1 MQIHA
6 CGDYYQPMTG
16 EPAELKSALKE
27 VVAQPVRRI
36 GRFIQLAL
44 VGAGRC
50 MRGRA
55 VPADTAVYL
64 GSARGDLG
72 TTIEVLEQLF
82 RDGRAA
88 RPLSFINTV
97 SNAACFHIA
106 QCFGLR
112 GRSSFVCNRYL
123 AFENVLQLALLDL
136 TLGKVPA
143 ALVGVVDMVVPPAAN
158 HCRRIEVAADTLLG
172 EGSHWLWLGPA
183 AVPDKPDLGSVL
195 KVQHCSD
202 RPALHDWIRQ
212 QDLPAGGCS
221 ISGGQFLADVEL
233 SAIQRDCGIEQ
244 RFEYRAGRAYYDSQS
259 GSVVG
264 EFVRS
269 ANPGRLL
276 LHINSDPSG
285 RYCAMLMCR

>member
-6 CGDYYQPMTG
+6 CGDYYQPVTG
-16 EPAELKSALKE
+16 EPAELKSALRE
-27 VVAQPVRRI
+27 VVTQPVRRI

-50 MRGRA
+50 VRGRA

-64 GSARGDLG
+64 ASARGDLG
-72 TTIEVLEQLF
+72 TTVEVLEQLF
-82 RDGRAA
+82 RDGQAP
-88 RPLSFINTV
+88 RPLSFINAV
-97 SNAACFHIA
+97 SNAACFYIA
-106 QCFGLR
+106 QCFGLQGR
-112 GRSSFVCNRYL
+112 GSFVCNRYL

-143 ALVGVVDMVVPPAAN
+143 ALVGVVDMVVPPAAE
-158 HCRRIEVAADTLLG
+158 HRRRLEVAAGTPLG

-195 KVQHCSD
+195 KVHHCSD
-202 RPALHDWIRQ
+202 QPSLLDWIRRQ
-212 QDLPAGGCS
+212 ALPAGGCS
-221 ISGGQFLADVEL
+221 ISGGQFLADGEL
-233 SAIQRDCGIEQ
+233 SAIQRDCGIGQ

-259 GSVVG
+259 GAAVG

-269 ANPGRLL
+269 ADPGRLL

-285 RYCAMLMCR
+285 RYCAVLMRR